1 MGLNDI
7 SRKSTQVSEQGT
19 PITSDPMKLMKR
31 SGSAKYRKSVD
42 GMKKSDSSIFQEA
55 SEEAFILS
63 LDPKATLKK
72 KAGIPRQL
80 KPIKKNFKNMAADV
94 LADLEKRDN
103 NRDKNNAMR
112 DLDREINGYLNFDTK
127 NIHSQMNNAFEGTK
141 MEKEKR

>member
-19 PITSDPMKLMKR
+19 PIISDPMKR

-42 GMKKSDSSIFQEA
+42 GMKKSDSSIFHEA

-103 NRDKNNAMR
+103 NRERNTAMR
-112 DLDREINGYLNFDTK
+112 DLDRELSGYLNFDSK
-127 NIHSQMNNAFEGTK
+127 NIQNEMNNAFEGTDK
-141 MEKEKR
+141 QKEKRLN